1 MFGWEK
7 FIWLE
12 LIGFVLLV
20 SGTLIFNEI
29 VVVPWEW
36 FSKNTKVMSG
46 VDDDDLRGTNV
57 IQSKDNTRLTDIRLS
72 SMHMKAV

>member
-12 LIGFVLLV
+12 LIGFVFLV

-29 VVVPWEW
+29 VIVPWEW
-36 FSKNTKVMSG
+36 FSKNTKAMSG
-46 VDDDDLRGTNV
+46 VDDNDADDMVG
-57 IQSKDNTRLTDIRLS
+57 
-72 SMHMKAV
+72 A